1 MMAALITQLLQ
12 YGIAPALLVLAAVI
26 GFLVKKL
33 DENGK
38 KDAARAEAL
47 TQAIDNLA
55 TETEKRF
62 VEHEDRMAC
71 IERDYLLR
79 ETHYKD
85 LGGWRTDLNQM
96 RSDISEE
103 LRGVRGEIG
112 AINTNLINTVL
123 KKGA

>member
-1 MMAALITQLLQ
+1 MAALITQLLQ

-38 KDAARAEAL
+38 KDAARADAL
-47 TQAIDNLA
+47 SKSLGDLA
-55 TETEKRF
+55 AATEKRF
-62 VEHEDRMAC
+62 LEQDDRMAC

-96 RSDISEE
+96 RSDIGEE
-103 LRGVRGEIG
+103 LRGVRTEIG